1 MNDIIEV
8 IGKSLVQHGKNSD
21 RVYLMK
27 LCSEDYPCIINDI
40 YNLAHEKSYSK
51 IFIKVPKWAQEG
63 FESAGYTVEACI
75 PHFYNG
81 KQDGLFMA
89 LYLDP
94 KRKEKSNAALIDEII
109 SLAKNAAPYQAAPK
123 RNQDYQLANLGIED
137 AEDISQIYKR
147 VFETYPFPIHN
158 PAYIKDTMND
168 NVVYFGIRDKGQ
180 LIAVSS
186 SEMDIKSQNVE
197 MTDFA
202 TLPEYRSQGLAS
214 SLLYEMENAMRQRGI
229 MTAYTIAR
237 AVSHGMNITFAK
249 HNYIYSGTLI
259 NNTDISGEI
268 ESMNVWYKAL

>member
-1 MNDIIEV
+1 MAV
-8 IGKSLVQHGKNSD
+8 LGL
-21 RVYLMK
+21 
-27 LCSEDYPCIINDI
+27 ED
-40 YNLAHEKSYSK
+40 
-51 IFIKVPKWAQEG
+51 
-63 FESAGYTVEACI
+63 T
-75 PHFYNG
+75 
-81 KQDGLFMA
+81 
-89 LYLDP
+89 
-94 KRKEKSNAALIDEII
+94 
-109 SLAKNAAPYQAAPK
+109 
-123 RNQDYQLANLGIED
+123 
-137 AEDISQIYKR
+137 EDISQIYKR
-147 VFETYPFPIHN
+147 VFKTYPFPIHN
-158 PAYIKDTMND
+158 PAYIEETMND

-186 SEMDIKSQNVE
+186 CEMDMKSQNVE

-249 HNYIYSGTLI
+249 HNYTFSGTLI